1 MEILLAYVSVE
12 GLTRRVAARI
22 AEIAREAGHLVHLV
36 DIADETLALAEGTG
50 AVILAAPVHGG
61 AYPQRFENL
70 VRDWA
75 GQLTYTRNALV
86 SVEPALG
93 RGRDRDAAE
102 AVVAR
107 LSGARERV
115 GYALNGR
122 SPLLTRPLP
131 VKKVGR
137 LRPIP
142 MVDYYL
148 AMLEQLGVS
157 TEGIARRPQLSVS
170 AEQRAGAEATL
181 RAAGHLLR
189 RMQACQ
195 VSAHRRPLLL
205 SAGRRFHRTP
215 LPPGREQ

>member
-107 LSGARERV
+107 LSAATGWVPGHRHHVAE
-115 GYALNGR
+115 
-122 SPLLTRPLP
+122 SPGPA
-131 VKKVGR
+131 
-137 LRPIP
+137 
-142 MVDYYL
+142 D
-148 AMLEQLGVS
+148 LGP
-157 TEGIARRPQLSVS
+157 ARRALGWLGFGGPEQAADPTDWAALERFTLGFL
-170 AEQRAGAEATL
+170 AELVT
-181 RAAGHLLR
+181 
-189 RMQACQ
+189 
-195 VSAHRRPLLL
+195 S
-205 SAGRRFHRTP
+205 
-215 LPPGREQ
+215 